1 MVHPAVRLDNAV
13 RDQLFGRILGSLKKL
28 PEPLRQVFT
37 RTHYQG
43 QDAGRIARD
52 LGLHEGNVAVMLS
65 DAEHL
70 FYRNLDHPSDR

>member
-1 MVHPAVRLDNAV
+1 MAHPAFRLENSL
-13 RDQLFGRILGSLKKL
+13 RDQLFGRILGSLEKL

-52 LGLHEGNVAVMLS
+52 LGLLEENVAVMLS

-70 FYRNLDHPSDR
+70 FYRNLDPSF